1 MTRKGYILAFTGN
14 GKGKTTAALGTA
26 VRTLLAGKM
35 VFFGQF
41 IKGEQTAEL
50 SLGDY
55 LPGFTIRQ
63 FGQGN
68 FVMGKPSIE
77 DVKSAREGMAIS
89 RAAIGSGEYDL
100 VVTYHN
106 YIPHLGTVN
115 IEQADQYP
123 DIESVDYDDS
133 SGNGDGI
140 LNPGEI
146 VNLYPSLTNFGSQSL
161 SGIEVNCSL
170 SHGFM
175 NLNTTYL
182 EYPDLAAGQTAQPIN
197 GLELAIRSA
206 ALGNMQGLLELNI
219 TDDSSN
225 SYFDI
230 VEVEERE

>member
-26 VRTLLAGKM
+26 VRTLLAGKR

-100 VVTYHN
+100 VV
-106 YIPHLGTVN
+106 L
-115 IEQADQYP
+115 D
-123 DIESVDYDDS
+123 
-133 SGNGDGI
+133 
-140 LNPGEI
+140 EI
-146 VNLYPSLTNFGSQSL
+146 FV
-161 SGIEVNCSL
+161 
-170 SHGFM
+170 
-175 NLNTTYL
+175 
-182 EYPDLAAGQTAQPIN
+182 
-197 GLELAIRSA
+197 
-206 ALGNMQGLLELNI
+206 ALHYNLLETEDVLALLESKPEPVDI
-219 TDDSSN
+219 ILTGRYASDTILEKADLVTVMQKHKH
-225 SYFDI
+225 YFDI
-230 VEVEERE
+230 GVPAREGIEY